1 MVVYADGVMLLNFLV
16 DLLLILGTNRMTGHP
31 ATVGRASVAAALGGV
46 YSGACLLPGFRF
58 LGNLLWRIVSLATMS
73 GIAFGC
79 NRSGLK
85 RGAFL
90 ALLSMAMGGIAMGFG
105 TGRLAAVI
113 FGGGV
118 LFLFC
123 LLWGGQGLP
132 ARFADMEIRF
142 GQKVCHGTV
151 LRDTGNLLR
160 DPVTGLPVIVI
171 SRRAAQRL
179 VQLPEQGMLTYP
191 FRLLTV
197 RTVNGSGMMTI
208 FHPDSVCVLQTGGW
222 VRVDTLL
229 GVSPEGYDGFQALVP
244 SSLMQGSLAMT
255 I

>member
-160 DPVTGLPVIVI
+160 DPVTGQAVTVAGSRIAREMLELTPEELKDPVSLLA
-171 SRRAAQRL
+171 SRQIPGLRLIPYRA
-179 VQLPEQGMLTYP
+179 VGSGGMLAAVKADE
-191 FRLLTV
+191 V
-197 RTVNGSGMMTI
+197 RIDGRKVGTLVAFSPEITGRDG
-208 FHPDSVCVLQTGGW
+208 FEALTGG
-222 VRVDTLL
+222 T
-229 GVSPEGYDGFQALVP
+229 E
-244 SSLMQGSLAMT
+244 
-255 I
+255 